1 LEFEK
6 KSFLI
11 IANGVSGCLKKT
23 WRAKICFSP
32 LPEFMA
38 IWDSG
43 VGEKIAFFFFKNGRS
58 RFDVDWCRCSLLLYL
73 LVRVWLGDA

>member
-32 LPEFMA
+32 LPEFLA

-43 VGEKIAFFFFKNGRS
+43 VGEKIAFFFLRTGDRVSMWTGAGVLF
-58 RFDVDWCRCSLLLYL
+58 CCICSC
-73 LVRVWLGDA
+73 VCG